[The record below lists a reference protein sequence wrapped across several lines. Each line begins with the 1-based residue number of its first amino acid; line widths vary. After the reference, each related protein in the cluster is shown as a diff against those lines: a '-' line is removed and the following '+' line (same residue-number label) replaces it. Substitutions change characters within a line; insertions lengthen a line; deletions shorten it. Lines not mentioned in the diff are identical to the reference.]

1 MYSSTLQELIRFLED
16 RESDIAREVED
27 FAELRNVFEELIER
41 TPREDC

>member
-27 FAELRNVFEELIER
+27 FNELRNVFEELFGR
-41 TPREDC
+41 APREGC